1 MAESLV
7 ALRPEIADLG
17 FAKHE
22 DVTDLISE
30 WEGCLLDPISA
41 LLAEIP
47 KLTLAENEWKL
58 RGRATLSASVM
69 KQLRLAATD
78 PDLVKAMEGVL
89 PALVKDGRLRPAATP
104 LLLGMAASASVKAGI
119 GTQSYRIACLL
130 KSKGS

>member
-22 DVTDLISE
+22 DVTDLVSE
-30 WEGCLLDPISA
+30 WEGCLLDPIGA

-47 KLTLAENEWKL
+47 KLVLAEKEWKL

-69 KQLRLAATD
+69 KQLRLAAVD
-78 PDLVKAMEGVL
+78 PALVQAMEGVI
-89 PALVKDGRLRPAATP
+89 PALVKEGRLRPAATP
-104 LLLGMAASASVKAGI
+104 LLLGMAVSASVKAGI
-119 GTQSYRIACLL
+119 GTQSYKMANLL
-130 KSKGS
+130 KPKAE